1 MSSLPVRLLLATVL
15 LLPALRLDAQAP
27 VAPAD
32 PERHLRLTVFRN
44 PSTGL
49 EYQQARF
56 GVSVGYYPTILRR
69 TSADEQRTTNWIRLG
84 VSVWSH
90 TTGPS
95 LYASVSGMYALTKGW
110 KNGVL
115 VDVGGRWPVTS
126 FLAPRLGVAVLQTSD
141 GLTRVNPTV
150 GFDIPLRR
158 W

>member
-1 MSSLPVRLLLATVL
+1 MSSTFARRFLSLVFAASPLA
-15 LLPALRLDAQAP
+15 AQAP
-27 VAPAD
+27 TPTPD
-32 PERHLRLTVFRN
+32 PHTELRLTVFRN

-49 EYQQARF
+49 EVTHGRI
-56 GVSVGYYPTILRR
+56 GVSVGFYPTILRR
-69 TSADEQRTTNWIRLG
+69 TAADEMRTTNWIRVG

-90 TTGPS
+90 ASGPA

-110 KNGVL
+110 RHGVL

-126 FLAPRLGVAVLQTSD
+126 YLAPRLGVALLQTTD